1 MVSNRSSLLSM
12 VVGGSGIEPSLL
24 LESDEFKSLFKM
36 CCEVQSL
43 DEAYTT
49 LMSWVENNF

>member
-1 MVSNRSSLLSM
+1 MSNAMNLFSM
-12 VVGGSGIEPSLL
+12 VVGSSGIEPNLL
-24 LESDEFKSLFKM
+24 LDSDEFKALFAECKKM
-36 CCEVQSL
+36 SV